1 MKINANVLTEKGNL
15 KPEARKAILANIVAN
30 PAILG
35 TASMVTDK
43 VFTLPVECE
52 DGTVYVTIQTDAAI
66 NSGNSG
72 GALVNADGKVIGI
85 DNFGTSGKAEELMAH
100 FGFTADNIVKTAKDV
115 LKALKRN

>member
-1 MKINANVLTEKGNL
+1 VAYTRKHKGELTMKINANVLTEKGNL

-52 DGTVYVTIQTDAAI
+52 DGTVYVNIDLSVST
-66 NSGNSG
+66 
-72 GALVNADGKVIGI
+72 LHPADR
-85 DNFGTSGKAEELMAH
+85 KAPE
-100 FGFTADNIVKTAKDV
+100 KKAKAPKEAEVFEILD
-115 LKALKRN
+115 